1 MTQNASL
8 IKRLAA
14 SLYELLSLI
23 AIWLLCTFVFV
34 MFSGN
39 VDTAIE
45 RFSLQ
50 AILWIVTGIYFVVC
64 WIATGQTLATQAWK
78 IKLVNI
84 DNKLLSIQQA
94 LFRYVLANVS
104 LFVFGLGFL
113 WAVVDKEHLF
123 LHDRVLNTRLIKL
136 NKN

>member
-34 MFSGN
+34 MFSGD

-78 IKLVNI
+78 IKLVNT